1 MSKLHQL
8 SIEIKAKNTKKHCR
22 FFVHPSQ
29 VEKCTSKCASIFC
42 PMKFCPMKFCPMKF
56 CPMKFCVEKC
66 DFDFS
71 PITIASN
78 KIHLNHVG
86 FFLIKVKQSK
96 YVFPLLKSSPKTIYS
111 LEENFYFTSYLF
123 TAS

>member
-1 MSKLHQL
+1 MFMQMCIDFLPNEIL
-8 SIEIKAKNTKKHCR
+8 SNEILSNEILPNEILSNEILCGKY
-22 FFVHPSQ
+22 
-29 VEKCTSKCASIFC
+29 
-42 PMKFCPMKFCPMKF
+42 
-56 CPMKFCVEKC
+56 